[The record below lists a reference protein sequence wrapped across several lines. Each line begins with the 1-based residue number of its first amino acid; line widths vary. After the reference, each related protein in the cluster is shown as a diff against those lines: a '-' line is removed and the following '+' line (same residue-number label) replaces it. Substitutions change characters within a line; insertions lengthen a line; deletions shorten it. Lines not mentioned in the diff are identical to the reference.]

1 VNRVTAA
8 FERLRTEKRAAF
20 MPFLAAG
27 DPSLEA
33 TEAILPALQDRGVAD
48 LVELGVPFSDPIADG
63 PTIQAS
69 YQRALACG
77 VSPQAILDMVHH
89 LREGG
94 LALPVCLMVSYSLVY
109 RPGMEAFVASAAE
122 AGIDGLIVPD
132 LPADE
137 AASLEAALSGAG
149 LVYIPLVAPTT
160 PPARRQKVIAHATG
174 FIYCMA
180 VTGITGE
187 RDNLPKHLGEYI
199 RGVRQEAAVPACVGF
214 GISRP
219 EHVKAVAKVADGA
232 IVGSAIIH
240 RIADHA
246 DASPAEIADV
256 VADFCA
262 DLSAPLRG

>member
-1 VNRVTAA
+1 MNRVTAA
-8 FERLRTEKRAAF
+8 FERLREASRAAF
-20 MPFLAAG
+20 MPFISAG

-33 TEAILPALQDRGVAD
+33 TEAILSALADRGAAD

-69 YQRALACG
+69 YQRALGRG
-77 VSPQAILDMVHH
+77 VTPQAILDMLRH
-89 LREGG
+89 LRDGG

-109 RPGMEAFVASAAE
+109 RPGMETFIGRAAE
-122 AGIDGLIVPD
+122 AGVDGLIVPD

-137 AASLEAALSGAG
+137 AGPLEKALSAAD

-160 PPARRQKVIAHATG
+160 TPARRQKVVAHATG
-174 FIYCMA
+174 FIYCVA

-187 RDNLPKHLGEYI
+187 RASLPDHLDEYVRGI
-199 RGVRQEAAVPACVGF
+199 RAEANVPACVGF
-214 GISRP
+214 GLSRP
-219 EHVKAVAKVADGA
+219 EHVKAVAAVADGA
-232 IVGSAIIH
+232 IVGSAIIR

-246 DASPAEIADV
+246 DASPAEVAEV
-256 VADFCA
+256 VADLCA